1 MAGAF
6 LWLLLQLYGGSAQ
19 NFGSSRP
26 NWSSYG
32 WAAFAVPAKPAGSPL
47 TQARLEVGC
56 YAIQVLAASVHRY
69 LLLPNIPTVVCS
81 TQSSRAIGGMQCCG
95 TSSSSASV
103 RLAKS
108 NNLATASWTCAC
120 CRSSH
125 TELSAEVALSLH
137 TRLLTT
143 QYLSDGTPT
152 PHVLR

>member
-26 NWSSYG
+26 NWLSYG

-47 TQARLEVGC
+47 TKARLEVGC

-81 TQSSRAIGGMQCCG
+81 TQLSRAIGGMQCCG

-108 NNLATASWTCAC
+108 IKPGNCILDAC
-120 CRSSH
+120 MLPKQPHRTVGRSSLEPSH
-125 TELSAEVALSLH
+125 TSLDYPVP
-137 TRLLTT
+137 
-143 QYLSDGTPT
+143 Q
-152 PHVLR
+152 